1 MNQSKKFWIGF
12 DLGGTKMLS
21 AAYDSE
27 MKQLGREKKRT
38 RASEGADAI
47 VERIIDA
54 ISKTID
60 KSERGQGD
68 LLGIGIGVPGPID
81 LETGTVIE
89 APNLGWKNVRLQK
102 ILEDKFD
109 TRVVLCNDVDAGI
122 YGEYVAGAA
131 KGAYSAVGIFPG
143 TGVGGGC
150 VLNGQILQGKRRTAM
165 EVGHIP
171 FYSGGPLDGAGN
183 EGTLECVASRLA
195 ISAGAAQAVFRGTA
209 PYLKKEA
216 GSDLSEIRSG
226 TLANSIKNGDKS
238 VERLVRHSAE
248 YIGKAMVTLIHILSP
263 EVIVLGGGLVEAIP
277 DLFVNESRAYAI
289 EHVLSSYRDTFDVAA
304 AELGDDSTIIGAAAW
319 IMKVCEKA
327 N

>member
-1 MNQSKKFWIGF
+1 MNQSKEFWIGF

-27 MKQLGREKKRT
+27 MNQLAREKKRT

-54 ISKTID
+54 IAKTIE
-60 KSERGQGD
+60 KSEREQGD

-109 TRVVLCNDVDAGI
+109 TKVVLCNDVDAGI

-131 KGAYSAVGIFPG
+131 KDAYCAVGIFPG

-150 VLNGQILQGKRRTAM
+150 VLNGQILQGRRRTCM

-171 FYSGGPLDGAGN
+171 FYSGGPIDGAGN

-209 PYLKKEA
+209 PHLKKDA

-226 TLANSIKNGDKS
+226 TLADSIKHGDKS
-238 VERLVRHSAE
+238 VEKLVRHSAE
-248 YIGKAMVTLIHILSP
+248 YIGKAMVTLVHILSP

-277 DLFVNESRAYAI
+277 DIFVEESLTYANK
-289 EHVLSSYRDTFDVAA
+289 HVLSSYRDTFEVVAA
-304 AELGDDSTIIGAAAW
+304 KLGDDSSIIGAAAW
-319 IMKVCEKA
+319 IKKVCEKA